1 MEILDGVK
9 MADLGIYIE
18 KEKTLV
24 LSDFHMGYEEAL
36 SKQGVFIPR
45 HQFADTIKRLE
56 NLLSK
61 LPEIKTIV
69 ITGDLKH
76 EFGTISQQ
84 EWRDV
89 FGIID
94 LLKKHC
100 EKLVILKGNH
110 DTVLQSMLKQRN
122 IEVCENFCIENFA
135 ILHGD
140 SIPSDVNVLKRKI
153 FIIGH
158 AHPAIKLT
166 DSFTSEK
173 VKCFLK
179 GKWNFKTLIV
189 VPSFNLVT
197 EGTDVLAEK
206 VLSPFLQ
213 KNISDFEIWAVA
225 GSEKIWYFGKIR
237 NLPNYSTGL

>member
-1 MEILDGVK
+1 MYIIDGIK
-9 MADLGIYIE
+9 IADLGIYIE
-18 KEKTLV
+18 KEKTLI

-45 HQFADTIKRLE
+45 HQFSDTTKRLE
-56 NLLSK
+56 RMISK
-61 LPEIKTIV
+61 LPEIKTTI

-89 FGIID
+89 FGIIE
-94 LLKKHC
+94 LLQKHC
-100 EKLVILKGNH
+100 EKLVILRGNH
-110 DTVLQSMLKQRN
+110 DTVLQSMLNQKK
-122 IEVCENFCIENFA
+122 IDVKTEFCFGDFA
-135 ILHGD
+135 VLHGD
-140 SIPSDVNVLKRKI
+140 AIPSDVNVLKRKT

-179 GKWNFKTLIV
+179 GRWGSKTLV
-189 VPSFNLVT
+189 VLPSYNLVT
-197 EGTDVLAEK
+197 EGSDILTENI
-206 VLSPFLQ
+206 LSPFLQ
-213 KNISDFEIWAVA
+213 KDIGSFEVWAVA
-225 GSEKIWYFGKIR
+225 GSEKAMYFGTVSKI
-237 NLPNYSTGL
+237 LKATG

>member
-1 MEILDGVK
+1 MEIHDAIEI
-9 MADLGIYIE
+9 ADLGIYIK
-18 KEKTLV
+18 KESTLV
-24 LSDFHMGYEEAL
+24 FSDFHLGYEEAL
-36 SKQGVFIPR
+36 SKQGIFVPR
-45 HQFADTIKRLE
+45 HQFNDTKKRLE
-56 NLLSK
+56 NLFSK
-61 LPEIKTIV
+61 TGEVKTIV

-89 FGIID
+89 FGIIE
-94 LLKKHC
+94 LLQKHC
-100 EKLVILKGNH
+100 EKLIVLKGNH
-110 DTVLQSMLKQRN
+110 DTALQSMLKQKK
-122 IEVCENFCIENFA
+122 IEIKGEFCIGDFA

-140 SIPSDVNVLKRKI
+140 EIPADANVLKKKI

-179 GKWNFKTLIV
+179 GKWGFKTLIV
-189 VPSFNLVT
+189 LPSFNLVT
-197 EGTDVLAEK
+197 EGTDVLTEK

-213 KNISDFEIWAVA
+213 KNLGNFEVWAVA
-225 GSEKIWYFGKIR
+225 GSEKIFYFDRI
-237 NLPNYSTGL
+237 STLQA

>member
-1 MEILDGVK
+1 MTDFQRKKMEIHEGVRLI
-9 MADLGIYIE
+9 DLGIFIE

-36 SKQGVFIPR
+36 GKQGVFIPR
-45 HQFADTIKRLE
+45 HQYADTIKRLE
-56 NLLSK
+56 NLLAK

-89 FGIID
+89 FGIVE
-94 LLKKHC
+94 LLQKHC
-100 EKLVILKGNH
+100 ENLIVLRGNH
-110 DTVLQSMLKQRN
+110 DTVLQSMLNQRK
-122 IEVCENFCIENFA
+122 IDVKTEYCIGDFA

-140 SIPSDVNVLKRKI
+140 SLPLDVNVLKHRI

-173 VKCFLK
+173 AKCFLK
-179 GKWNFKTLIV
+179 GKL
-189 VPSFNLVT
+189 
-197 EGTDVLAEK
+197 
-206 VLSPFLQ
+206 
-213 KNISDFEIWAVA
+213 
-225 GSEKIWYFGKIR
+225 
-237 NLPNYSTGL
+237 